1 MPLAH
6 VLVVDDEP
14 DIRDLLRDVL
24 EDEGYRVTVAADAAA
39 AREARQREKP
49 DLVLLDIWMPGEDGL
64 ALLRAWAQPPGLDLP
79 VVMMS
84 GHGTIDTAVEATRL
98 GAWDFIEKPVALA
111 RLLITLQRALEAARL
126 KRSNARL
133 RQQLNP
139 GEPVGESPAM
149 QALIA
154 QLERLAAHDT
164 PVLLQGES
172 GTGKEALARWMHARG
187 PRRDGPFVTVAAG
200 AIADGQAAATLFGA
214 ETPQGIQ
221 PGLLEQAQGGTLF
234 LDDVAALGPEQQLRL
249 SSVLERRELLRAGGR
264 DAVPLDVRLVAAT
277 AQDLAQARAAGSFRD
292 ELYFLLAVVTLKVPP
307 LRERRAD
314 VAALAGQY
322 ASLFAERDGLPQRR
336 FAPAALQR
344 LAAHDWPGNVRELR
358 NLVQR
363 LLVLGQG
370 GEVDAGEVEQALGAR
385 GAAGAGGGALAS
397 ADLSLP
403 LREAREQFERQYLLQ
418 RLAEAEGSV
427 GQLARLVGMER
438 THLYRKLRDLGI
450 DIKARE

>member
-1 MPLAH
+1 MPPAH

-24 EDEGYRVTVAADAAA
+24 EDEGYRVSLAADAAA
-39 AREARQREKP
+39 AREQKASGKP
-49 DLVLLDIWMPGEDGL
+49 DLVLLDIWMPGEDGM
-64 ALLRAWAQPPGLDLP
+64 ALLRAWAQPPGLDVP

-111 RLLITLQRALEAARL
+111 RLLITLQRALEASRL

-133 RQQLNP
+133 RQQLQP
-139 GEPVGESPAM
+139 GDPVGDSAAM
-149 QALIA
+149 QALTA
-154 QLERLAAHDT
+154 QLSRLAAHDT
-164 PVLLQGES
+164 PVLLHGEP

-187 PRRDGPFVTVAAG
+187 PRREGPFVTVAAG

-214 ETPQGIQ
+214 ESAQGVQ

-234 LDDVAALGPEQQLRL
+234 LDDVAALGAEQQLRL

-264 DAVPLDVRLVAAT
+264 DPVPLDVRLVAAT

-292 ELYFLLAVVTLKVPP
+292 ELYFLLAVVTLEVPP
-307 LRERRAD
+307 LRERSSD
-314 VAALAGQY
+314 IAALAAHY
-322 ASLFAERDGLPQRR
+322 AGLFSARDGLPSRR
-336 FAPAALQR
+336 FGADALAR
-344 LAAHDWPGNVRELR
+344 LVAYDWPGNVRELR

-363 LLVLGQG
+363 LLVLGHG
-370 GEVDAGEVEQALGAR
+370 GDIEAAEVEQALGGR
-385 GAAGAGGGALAS
+385 AAAS
-397 ADLSLP
+397 TPAVGVSVPAADLALP

-418 RLAEAEGSV
+418 RLVEADGSV

-450 DIKARE
+450 ELKK